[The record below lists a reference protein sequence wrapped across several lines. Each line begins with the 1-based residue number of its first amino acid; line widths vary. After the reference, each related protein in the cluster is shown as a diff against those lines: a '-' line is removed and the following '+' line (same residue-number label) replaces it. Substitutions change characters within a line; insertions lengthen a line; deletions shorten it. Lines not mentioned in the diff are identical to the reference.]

1 MVLTKSVIAHNG
13 KCADRLIRTS
23 NVKTQANP
31 ILKCKFVAAGSDKTL
46 KHLELKSLF
55 VVIVEL
61 EGYDIDMTGC
71 FVENN
76 PKLSFFMN
84 NCKKY
89 HRQGKSQMWTLIS
102 SAVYASKNKCPQEN
116 IPTQVRKK
124 VGKEMCSEFL
134 TILQEYIEINT
145 HAPIPK
151 RKRCLRTTT

>member
-1 MVLTKSVIAHNG
+1 M
-13 KCADRLIRTS
+13 R
-23 NVKTQANP
+23 TQANP

-71 FVENN
+71 FIENN

-89 HRQGKSQMWTLIS
+89 HRQGKSQIWTLIS
-102 SAVYASKNKCPQEN
+102 SADLCLEEQMPSGKHTYA
-116 IPTQVRKK
+116 
-124 VGKEMCSEFL
+124 G
-134 TILQEYIEINT
+134 
-145 HAPIPK
+145 
-151 RKRCLRTTT
+151 